1 MMSRSERGRA
11 CIAIGCD
18 QEVLTLDDCVC
29 RPMECAGHDEADQRV
44 AD

>member
-18 QEVLTLDDCVC
+18 LTLDDCVC